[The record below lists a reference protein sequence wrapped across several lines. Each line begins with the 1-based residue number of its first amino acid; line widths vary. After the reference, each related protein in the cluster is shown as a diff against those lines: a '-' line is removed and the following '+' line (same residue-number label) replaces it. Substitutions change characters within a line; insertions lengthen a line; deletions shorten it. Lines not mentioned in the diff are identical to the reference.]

1 MGKRIKGMEIVIS
14 SIVYATAIICIL
26 PLFMMILYSLKN
38 SSGGTWSLLQYA
50 RVLLQTPDFFQG
62 FWNSVLYTG
71 VTLAFNIPISLLA
84 AYGFSFFKWNGR
96 KTLFWLYIV
105 LMLLPFQA
113 TIVAQYIIL
122 KQLKL
127 LGRPMAVILPNI
139 FATFGTVLA
148 AQNMRGESQDTLEAG
163 RIDGCNEF
171 VLFIRIVLPAMRPVV
186 TSLMLLTFI
195 SSWSMVEQPLV
206 FLEDPALMPLSV
218 SLQSNARFR
227 PIAFASGTLFSVLPI
242 LLYQFA
248 YDDLVLGIRL
258 GAPAKRV
265 ESKEVQER
273 LMRHRQLIFGEQK
286 EVLSRKQK
294 MFKATLFFFIL
305 MMVFT
310 LMTQKIEHLMMP
322 TVEAVH
328 ANSAELKLDPA
339 DPESESLGFYH
350 KVLPIQCLHDEG
362 GRPAVYILAEEKS
375 ARRRMEVLRVD
386 VKVEKQNAKYVA
398 LTGAFTYEDQV
409 VQYSSRPL
417 QPGIFVRV
425 VEE

>member
-139 FATFGTVLA
+139 FQFLP
-148 AQNMRGESQDTLEAG
+148 L
-163 RIDGCNEF
+163 RICAEKVKIPLKRDG
-171 VLFIRIVLPAMRPVV
+171 
-186 TSLMLLTFI
+186 LMAVMN
-195 SSWSMVEQPLV
+195 SC
-206 FLEDPALMPLSV
+206 FLSA
-218 SLQSNARFR
+218 
-227 PIAFASGTLFSVLPI
+227 LFSRPCGQSLP
-242 LLYQFA
+242 L
-248 YDDLVLGIRL
+248 
-258 GAPAKRV
+258 
-265 ESKEVQER
+265 
-273 LMRHRQLIFGEQK
+273 
-286 EVLSRKQK
+286 
-294 MFKATLFFFIL
+294 
-305 MMVFT
+305 
-310 LMTQKIEHLMMP
+310 
-322 TVEAVH
+322 
-328 ANSAELKLDPA
+328 
-339 DPESESLGFYH
+339 
-350 KVLPIQCLHDEG
+350 
-362 GRPAVYILAEEKS
+362 
-375 ARRRMEVLRVD
+375 
-386 VKVEKQNAKYVA
+386 
-398 LTGAFTYEDQV
+398 
-409 VQYSSRPL
+409 
-417 QPGIFVRV
+417 
-425 VEE
+425 